1 MAEIDGGALSF
12 KSVMDND
19 QMNTAIE
26 ETLRRVQG
34 LSDATV
40 AGGKKMDSAFV
51 SAAGGIRTALSQIA
65 AACETHEKALFN
77 LEIKYNE
84 LGQSAGNALNAGR
97 DDEYRAIVKNQQA
110 IKGEIAVRK
119 RLLRELH
126 DQSDVLEQ
134 SAAAQEK
141 EAQKVAGTVKAQERL
156 RTTIMNLKDEMAA
169 LVSLDTGKITDPQKY
184 RELEQRLGSLV
195 DLQGDINAQGKILS
209 HDNAG
214 LQGVIS
220 AVNGVA
226 GAMSIGTGVMQLFG
240 DENEDLQKA
249 MVKVQSVMA
258 ISMGMQQLMNTLN
271 KDSAAN
277 LTLLG
282 GVKRWW
288 AGVVGRATATETAS
302 TVATVAN
309 TTAINANS
317 NGYVKNARAV
327 RTTSSAQVKGV
338 VTTTA
343 ATVANRG
350 LAGSFKLIGTAIKSI
365 PVIGWIIAGVGALV
379 GVIAKLT
386 SRSREAARATKQLN
400 EEMMQNT
407 AKAAAQNVSSVLSL
421 SEAYAKLG
429 DNLDAKK
436 AFIENNRK
444 ALEDLGVAV
453 NSVADAE
460 RLLVAGTDA
469 FITAE
474 MQKAQA
480 VAARQLAESKAEN
493 LIKQKMKLQT
503 AEDKETKLKATYG
516 GKETEQV
523 TSMRGDY
530 SATVKTSYGYAKE
543 EADELRASV
552 AELEGE
558 IRNFYSVTADFD
570 IKSEETLKDAG
581 IDTSQVKKADKA
593 SSAAANDPFLAQLE
607 ERKRAY
613 ADYATMIASTDT
625 AVQDAARADYAAML
639 SEGKTYLDY
648 LYKMRDEVLAGKD
661 GKTKT
666 QNLKTVNLAIAD
678 ETQSTTAKNPDAE
691 RLKTLIND
699 YGKYYDERV
708 KLREQFVS
716 EMAMLQKAYDE
727 ATTDE
732 DKQTA
737 SSAMDN
743 RKKTFANDMGEPNYE
758 QMLQDYATF
767 EQKKQ
772 AIIDD
777 YAEQRKEAQEH
788 GDTAMVAQ
796 IDSAEAND
804 LSALASQ
811 ELQSSDVWGQ
821 LFANLDEMTAVEVQ
835 TLIDEIE
842 ANFDTLSV
850 NFNPIDLKAIRA
862 RLNEAKAVI
871 IQDNPFAQL
880 GQSFSALFG
889 EMKGESAESARST
902 KSDWVNLAKATKG
915 CFDFVNE
922 AVNSCDFLKD
932 AIGDVGKTAISSLET
947 LATVSITV
955 ATAIKYAEKS
965 SVILTIIQA
974 ALMVVQA
981 VMNVV
986 NSIIAKNDK
995 KLDRSIAKHAKKVEQ
1010 LKEAYEDLER
1020 AMDSAL
1026 GTDRYTTQKQAIENQ
1041 KKQMEELAAMAAA
1054 ERQKKKADEGKAQ
1067 EYEKQIKELE
1077 QAIEDEV
1084 AAMREALLT
1093 TDVASAA
1100 ADLGN
1105 AFIDAFAE
1113 GEDAAAAWGDKVD
1126 DIVGNIIKNMLI
1138 QKLIEPQLGKIMN
1151 RYAAQWYD
1159 SNGNFAGYDAVIDS
1173 AAAMGEE
1180 LKGVGSGFAAA
1191 IAALP
1196 DEIKQY
1202 FTGEGADT
1210 SLTGAIKG
1218 VSEET
1223 ASMIGGQ
1230 MNAMRIN
1237 QLEATD
1243 ILRQQLLIQD
1253 IIANNTAY
1261 NYHLAKLD
1269 RVVSLLESIQT
1280 SNSLR
1285 SQGLSLT

>member
-1 MAEIDGGALSF
+1 MAEIDSGALSF
-12 KSVMDND
+12 KSVMDNS
-19 QMNTAIE
+19 QMDSAIE

-34 LSDATV
+34 LSDGTV
-40 AGGKKMDSAFV
+40 ASGNKIDTAFN
-51 SAAGGIRTALSQIA
+51 A
-65 AACETHEKALFN
+65 AALTVKDALAQVGQACEMHEKELVK
-77 LEIKYNE
+77 LESEYKR
-84 LGQSAGNALNAGR
+84 LGQNASDAFMAGR
-97 DDEYRAIVKNQQA
+97 DEEYVAISKQQA
-110 IKGEIAVRK
+110 AVKGEITVREQ
-119 RLLRELH
+119 LLSELRE
-126 DQSDVLEQ
+126 QSDTLE
-134 SAAAQEK
+134 ATAVAQEK
-141 EAQKVAGTVKAQERL
+141 EAQSIEKTKAAQERL
-156 RTTIMNLKDEMAA
+156 RTTIMNLKDEMAS

-184 RELEQRLGSLV
+184 RELEERLGHLV

-338 VTTTA
+338 ATTTA

-558 IRNFYSVTADFD
+558 IRNFYSVATDFD

-743 RKKTFANDMGEPNYE
+743 RKKTFANDMGAPDYE
-758 QMLQDYATF
+758 QMLQDYASF
-767 EQKKQ
+767 EQKKE
-772 AIIDD
+772 AIKKD
-777 YAEQRKEAQEH
+777 YEEKRKVAEEH
-788 GDTAMVAQ
+788 GDTEMITQ
-796 IDSAEAND
+796 LDINEGND
-804 LSALASQ
+804 LSALASE
-811 ELQSSDVWGQ
+811 ELQSSEIWSQ
-821 LFANLDEMTAVEVQ
+821 LFGNLDEMTATQIQV
-835 TLIDEIE
+835 LIDQIE
-842 ANFDTLSV
+842 AKFKTLSV
-850 NFNPIDLKAIRA
+850 DFNPVDLKAIRA
-862 RLNEAKAVI
+862 RLNEAKAVVV
-871 IQDNPFAQL
+871 QDNPFAQL
-880 GQSFSALFG
+880 GKAFSAMFG
-889 EMKGESAESARST
+889 DLKGESGDAARST
-902 KSDWVNLAKATKG
+902 KGDWTNLAKATKG
-915 CFDFVNE
+915 SFDFVND
-922 AVNSCDFLKD
+922 AVGSCDFLKD
-932 AIGDVGKTAISSLET
+932 AIGDVGTTAITSLET
-947 LATVSITV
+947 LATVSISV
-955 ATAIKYAEKS
+955 AAAIKTTEKA
-965 SVILTIIQA
+965 SVILVIIQA
-974 ALMVVQA
+974 ALMVIQA

-986 NSIIAKNDK
+986 KSIIAQNDK
-995 KLDRSIAKHAKKVEQ
+995 KLDESIAAHAEKVKQ
-1010 LKEAYEDLER
+1010 LQKDYEELER
-1020 AMDSAL
+1020 AIDSAL
-1026 GTDRYTTQKQAIENQ
+1026 GTERYTTAKDAIENQ
-1041 KKQMEELAAMAAA
+1041 KKQMSELAKMADE
-1054 ERQKKKADEGKAQ
+1054 ERQKKESDEEKAQ
-1067 EYEKQIKELE
+1067 EYEEQIEELRN
-1077 QAIEDEV
+1077 AIEDQV
-1084 AAMREALLT
+1084 NSMREALLT
-1093 TDVASAA
+1093 TDIASAA

-1138 QKLIEPQLGKIMN
+1138 QKLIEPQLEKIMN
-1151 RYAAQWYD
+1151 KYASQWYN
-1159 SNGNFAGYDAVIDS
+1159 SNGDFAGYDAVINS
-1173 AAAMGEE
+1173 AGAMGEE
-1180 LKGVGSGFAAA
+1180 LVGVGEGFAAA
-1191 IAALP
+1191 MAALP
-1196 DEIKQY
+1196 DEIKAY
-1202 FTGEGADT
+1202 FTGDSADT
-1210 SLTGAIKG
+1210 SLTGAVKG
-1218 VSEET
+1218 VTEET

-1230 MNAMRIN
+1230 MNAIRIN

-1243 ILRQQLLIQD
+1243 ILREHLMYTVR
-1253 IIANNTAY
+1253 IADNTAY
-1261 NYHLAKLD
+1261 NYHLTKLT
-1269 RVVSLLESIQT
+1269 RVVSLLESIQNN
-1280 SNSLR
+1280 NSLR
-1285 SQGLSLT
+1285 SQGLS